1 MGQISLILLL
11 PCTSDRQGMF
21 TDVISLELCVQVQ
34 ASTMAVVHFTGIS
47 RQGNED
53 NLGPSVYCTECNE
66 VI

>member
-1 MGQISLILLL
+1 MTGRGCSL
-11 PCTSDRQGMF
+11 
-21 TDVISLELCVQVQ
+21 DVISLELCIQVQ

-53 NLGPSVYCTECNE
+53 NLGPSVYCTECS